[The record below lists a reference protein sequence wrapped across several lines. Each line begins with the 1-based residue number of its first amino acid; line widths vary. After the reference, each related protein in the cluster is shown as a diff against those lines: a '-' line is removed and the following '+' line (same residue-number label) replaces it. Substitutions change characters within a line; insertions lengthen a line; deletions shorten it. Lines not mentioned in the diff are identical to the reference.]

1 MEEALL
7 ARSAPT
13 ASRPCAAGAL
23 LVPRAGGAAGRG
35 PQDRQRRHESVLWV
49 GASSPP
55 LPLRPP
61 APLALRPVR
70 CTSGGSKQRPTT
82 DQQPQAPST
91 STSGGSAVRGAPL
104 RPCPKPLEALR
115 RLVVDSLPPPPGSG
129 SPGCACRS
137 HAVPTGLLLLPIHP
151 PQPRRLP
158 CRHAHPPAGAAL
170 GPGADGLQRGANG
183 GAGSCDLPPSP
194 PPPSLWLGPPA
205 AARPGPAGSLDR
217 PAAMRS
223 GWPRDAG
230 GMLRPP
236 EHRLAPDAMQGAPA
250 PAGGVREPTGI
261 LHRRRPP
268 PPLAPAQPHPAPAGG
283 LPQGAGPRG
292 VLAGP
297 APADHLLWPR
307 ALPGQGARPG
317 RLPHLQLGG
326 GAPLRQVRADVETR
340 VLWGSTRGARG
351 ASSSARRS
359 LRSARPPGGPHPGAQ
374 PGPERIAPGASHGAD
389 GAGARLGGRR
399 GAGWATRRPGR
410 ARRRAARRRL
420 QRRPR
425 QPSTPRQQGRRAT
438 PPSSWRSRRP
448 GAPGAA
454 VAARRPG
461 RMWQCSRPAAR
472 QRRRQQTQSLWL
484 LTSDPPGASGR
495 RGQRQQQQ
503 QAAAARR
510 VFRCCCRR
518 HTCLAL
524 RSSSSSSSSR
534 YSSKSSRGLAWL
546 RAAASASCGCW
557 PGATPARRLPA
568 SLAACPGTPRPQR
581 QAPGPRTPP
590 WCCSPRGPGL

>member
-1 MEEALL
+1 VGHKTASVVMSQCFGWAPPRLHYPSGPLPPWPSGPCAAPAAAPSSGPPPISSHRRPAPRPL
-7 ARSAPT
+7 AAVLSAARPC
-13 ASRPCAAGAL
+13 APAPNPSRPCAGWWSTRCRRL
-23 LVPRAGGAAGRG
+23 QGRG
-35 PQDRQRRHESVLWV
+35 RRAVLAGPMPCQRDCCCCRSI
-49 GASSPP
+49 
-55 LPLRPP
+55 R
-61 APLALRPVR
+61 
-70 CTSGGSKQRPTT
+70 
-82 DQQPQAPST
+82 
-91 STSGGSAVRGAPL
+91 
-104 RPCPKPLEALR
+104 
-115 RLVVDSLPPPPGSG
+115 
-129 SPGCACRS
+129 RS
-137 HAVPTGLLLLPIHP
+137 HAAFPVDTHIHRLAQRWGLAPTGCSVEQTVGPAAATSP
-151 PQPRRLP
+151 PPL
-158 CRHAHPPAGAAL
+158 
-170 GPGADGLQRGANG
+170 
-183 GAGSCDLPPSP
+183 

-425 QPSTPRQQGRRAT
+425 QPSRPRQQGRRAT